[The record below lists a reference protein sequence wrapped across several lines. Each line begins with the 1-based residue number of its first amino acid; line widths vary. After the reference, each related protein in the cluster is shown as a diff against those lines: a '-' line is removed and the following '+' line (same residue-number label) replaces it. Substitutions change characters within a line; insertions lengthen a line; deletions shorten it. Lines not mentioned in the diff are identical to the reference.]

1 MIPETAITGSGISS
15 DEREMRLL
23 SAYPCNAVICLE
35 LDITIDRSFSVTET
49 KRVHLLTS
57 ITLFLESRIR
67 LEYTKT

>member
-15 DEREMRLL
+15 DEREMRLP
-23 SAYPCNAVICLE
+23 SAYPCKAIISLE
-35 LDITIDRSFSVTET
+35 LDTTIDRSFSVTET